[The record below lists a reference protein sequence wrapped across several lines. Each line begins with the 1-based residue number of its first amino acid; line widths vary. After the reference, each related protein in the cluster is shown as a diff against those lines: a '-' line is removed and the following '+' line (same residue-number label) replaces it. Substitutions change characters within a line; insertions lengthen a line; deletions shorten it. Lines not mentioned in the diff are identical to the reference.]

1 MAQFIPPTSS
11 SGMLHLRESG
21 WAWVSAVPPRSQNA
35 ARENQTV
42 LCCVQHT
49 GKPHRPIHES
59 DILQS
64 KRAKLSTFLLFK
76 VHSHPSR
83 RGHCPRPLRV
93 AEDVARDYPLPRHK
107 MQLFAV
113 LCIQTSHYVSF
124 VKYGPNP
131 HSWLFFDCMADRCG
145 KIPAAFARFE
155 FTAFFLYVFMLL
167 LNTFLMFVQA
177 PAVPVKWLRMTSS
190 FSDNAAVTVY
200 DKAALTSVAGLYL
213 ATSWSLFLRLLF
225 VNR

>member
-1 MAQFIPPTSS
+1 MARFIPPTSS
-11 SGMLHLRESG
+11 PGMLHLRESG
-21 WAWVSAVPPRSQNA
+21 WAWVSAVSPRSQNA

-42 LCCVQHT
+42 LWCVQHT
-49 GKPHRPIHES
+49 GKPHGPIHES
-59 DILQS
+59 DIMQS
-64 KRAKLSTFLLFK
+64 KRAKLSAFLLFK

-83 RGHCPRPLRV
+83 RGHRPRRLRV

-145 KIPAAFARFE
+145 KIPAAFARVE
-155 FTAFFLYVFMLL
+155 FTAFFVLKHISNVR
-167 LNTFLMFVQA
+167 A
-177 PAVPVKWLRMTSS
+177 SSSS
-190 FSDNAAVTVY
+190 FR
-200 DKAALTSVAGLYL
+200 
-213 ATSWSLFLRLLF
+213 WSGYAWQAHFLITQL
-225 VNR
+225 